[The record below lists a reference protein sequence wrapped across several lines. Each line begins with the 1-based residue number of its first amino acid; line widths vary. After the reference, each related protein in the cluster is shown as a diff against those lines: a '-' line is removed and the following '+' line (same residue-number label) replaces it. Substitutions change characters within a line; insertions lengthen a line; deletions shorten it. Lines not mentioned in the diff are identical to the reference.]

1 MEAEIAAGERNQRES
16 SVERYHGQGGRD
28 AGGHRRGEERRRLPV
43 SGDLVA
49 DRDDRDPVISPTDT
63 AHRALHSG
71 GLARGAINTRT
82 HHGSSKPLE
91 VFVTRDKN
99 EAINSYISD
108 MLALEDHIEKAIRSQ
123 LEDLKDY
130 PDVVTELRQIHRK
143 VEHHISDLRGLSAR
157 RGAGGV
163 KEAVK
168 RAGSAVLGAAAGVID
183 LVRTEGLPKNL
194 RDDYTALSLASIGYV
209 MLHTTGLSLD
219 DGEVAELARQ
229 GFTDYAGAV
238 SRLQA
243 AIPAAVVAFLKQDG
257 LAAREDVV
265 PQIRRTIEEV
275 WQAQSSGVFQSDETV
290 VSRDTQR

>member
-1 MEAEIAAGERNQRES
+1 
-16 SVERYHGQGGRD
+16 
-28 AGGHRRGEERRRLPV
+28 
-43 SGDLVA
+43 VA
-49 DRDDRDPVISPTDT
+49 
-63 AHRALHSG
+63 
-71 GLARGAINTRT
+71 
-82 HHGSSKPLE
+82 
-91 VFVTRDKN
+91 RDKN

-123 LEDLKDY
+123 IEDLKDY
-130 PDVVTELRQIHRK
+130 PDVVAELRLIHRRA
-143 VEHHISDLRGLSAR
+143 EHHISDLRELSER
-157 RGAGGV
+157 RRAGGA

-219 DGEVAELARQ
+219 DHEVAELALQ
-229 GFTDYAGAV
+229 GLTDYAEAV

-243 AIPAAVVAFLKQDG
+243 SIPAAVVAFFKQEG
-257 LAAREDVV
+257 LPAREDVI

-275 WQAQSSGVFQSDETV
+275 WQTQSSGVFRTDEAAV
-290 VSRDTQR
+290 GRDPRP

>member
-1 MEAEIAAGERNQRES
+1 
-16 SVERYHGQGGRD
+16 
-28 AGGHRRGEERRRLPV
+28 
-43 SGDLVA
+43 
-49 DRDDRDPVISPTDT
+49 
-63 AHRALHSG
+63 
-71 GLARGAINTRT
+71 
-82 HHGSSKPLE
+82 
-91 VFVTRDKN
+91 VTRDKN

-123 LEDLKDY
+123 LEDLKNY
-130 PDVVTELRQIHRK
+130 PDVVTELRQIHRT
-143 VEHHISDLRGLSAR
+143 VEHHISDLRGLSER
-157 RGAGGV
+157 RRAGGV
-163 KEAVK
+163 REAVK

-219 DGEVAELARQ
+219 DREVAELAQQ

-243 AIPAAVVAFLKQDG
+243 TIPAAVVAFLRQDG
-257 LAAREDVV
+257 LPAREDVV

-275 WQAQSSGVFQSDETV
+275 WQTQSSGVFRTDETV
-290 VSRDTQR
+290 VGRDTQR